1 MQLLRGACHPDVE
14 ARAILEMTPLRE
26 ASDRAR
32 CANTDS
38 ERRSVTDAFG
48 QEVRQI
54 YAPLMGAPTCVVIY
68 ICADVDG
75 ERWRA
80 APSTTHIVLTSFL
93 GSVETS
99 ETSVHVICRLS
110 IAASADLSI

>member
-54 YAPLMGAPTCVVIY
+54 YARLMGAPTCVVIY
-68 ICADVDG
+68 MCGCRRRAVAHCSVDYAHRPHKFSR
-75 ERWRA
+75 E
-80 APSTTHIVLTSFL
+80 
-93 GSVETS
+93 
-99 ETSVHVICRLS
+99 
-110 IAASADLSI
+110 

>member
-38 ERRSVTDAFG
+38 ERRSVTDVFG
-48 QEVRQI
+48 QAVRQLR
-54 YAPLMGAPTCVVIY
+54 APDGCPGLRRYTYGCRQSGGA
-68 ICADVDG
+68 
-75 ERWRA
+75 
-80 APSTTHIVLTSFL
+80 LL
-93 GSVETS
+93 G
-99 ETSVHVICRLS
+99 RLRTLPLRK
-110 IAASADLSI
+110 IF